1 MTPVITPSP
10 TLDPARVIHRLHRRL
25 DFDLKARFVSDA
37 RECCA
42 VAKFLSKE
50 LGTVPARALLARAHA
65 VARFLEVSRYV

>member
-1 MTPVITPSP
+1 MTTIVNPAP

-25 DFDLKARFVSDA
+25 DFDLRAHFTQDA
-37 RECCA
+37 RECCT

-65 VARFLEVSRYV
+65 VARFLEVQRYV